1 MSEYVLKCEP
11 AETKP
16 ELKEVL
22 KFIDNPLFTNSIIDS
37 EFMKYINMLFFLIL
51 TIFLGYKTFNYFSD
65 WLIGK
70 EHHSWPLIFIILTI
84 GSLIVTMLSFIG
96 VI

>member
-11 AETKP
+11 VETKP

-65 WLIGK
+65 WLIKK
-70 EHHSWPLIFIILTI
+70 EHFSWPLTFIVLTI
-84 GSLIVTMLSFIG
+84 GSLIVTMLSFTGEI
-96 VI
+96 